1 MSEIKIKE
9 KPQGTIKTLNKG
21 VVQAQSFKHN
31 IVSTKEKVN
40 DLTTNKNENATEY
53 ANDKVQDSM
62 NYAKNK
68 AVSEFNKRGKQ
79 ALKDAPQNLE
89 KAKNEIKAVQ
99 ENTTRT
105 IKTLSNNVKRAKQKS
120 DVINKTIKSN
130 NAKKTIKKGSKQTI
144 KTYKSSTKLSKKGI
158 KTAEKTA
165 KNAQK
170 AAKESAK
177 MAKRAAKVA
186 KETAKRTVQ
195 AIKLAIKATIKAV
208 KAIIAAVK
216 SLISL
221 IAAGGWVAV
230 VIIIVICMIAM
241 VASSVYG
248 VFFSK
253 DLKSKNNEPTIAS
266 ETLKLEIEMAAKIE
280 GIKLLN
286 LPYGACEVNHSK
298 VSWKDLLIIYSIKA
312 NGGNNQ
318 QEVMTLDK
326 EKVKILHKVY
336 WDMNEIKWHKSL
348 DKEKL
353 VKLHIDI
360 RGKSAQEM
368 AAQYKFNKEQMQM
381 LDDLLNPKYDEQWKE
396 VLRNSDIVKVAETQ
410 LGNKGGEP
418 YWSWYGFEN
427 RVEWCACFVSWC
439 ANQCGYIEAG
449 IIPKFSG
456 CQYGG
461 VTWFKGKNQW
471 QERGYQARSGDII
484 FFDWSKDDT
493 NGRDGSADHVGI
505 VEYVDNG
512 RVHTIEGNSGDE
524 CCRRDYDINSLDILG
539 YGTPAYP

>member
-9 KPQGTIKTLNKG
+9 RPKETIKILDKG

-31 IVSTKEKVN
+31 IVSTKEKIN
-40 DLTTNKNENATEY
+40 DLTNNKNEDATQY

-62 NYAKNK
+62 NHAKNK

-79 ALKDAPQNLE
+79 ALKDAPQNL
-89 KAKNEIKAVQ
+89 KNAKNEIKAVQ
-99 ENTTRT
+99 ENTTKT
-105 IKTLSNNVKRAKQKS
+105 IKTLQNNVRRAKQKS

-144 KTYKSSTKLSKKGI
+144 KTYKSSAKLSKKGI
-158 KTAEKTA
+158 KTAERTA

-177 MAKRAAKVA
+177 MAKRAAKIA

-230 VIIIVICMIAM
+230 IIVIVICMIAM

-298 VSWKDLLIIYSIKA
+298 VSWRDLLIIYSIKT

-318 QEVMTLDK
+318 QQVMTLDK
-326 EKVKILHKVY
+326 EKVKVLHKVY

-353 VKLHIDI
+353 IKLHIDI

-368 AAQYKFNKEQMQM
+368 AAQYKFNDEQMKM
-381 LDDLLNPKYDEQWKE
+381 LNDLLNPKYDEQWKE

-449 IIPKFSG
+449 LIPKFSG

-461 VTWFKGKNQW
+461 VTWFKDKNQW

-484 FFDWSKDDT
+484 FFDWDKEGV
-493 NGRDGSADHVGI
+493 GRDNSADHVGI